1 MRGIVSFIAAT
12 LVVAFGNGFPL
23 ARRGSSQQT
32 VLTLA
37 AGPISGIKVASNNY
51 KFLGIPYAQ
60 PPTGDLR
67 LASPVP
73 YPRACMSDPYAS
85 PIRSAN
91 RSINATAFGNICPQA
106 TGGAEDC
113 LTLNIFTGTVFPLG
127 LRPVMFWYYTLA
139 ILLTFSG
146 FMEEVLF
153 SGLVRIRSSTGP
165 TWRRITMSSS

>member
-12 LVVAFGNGFPL
+12 LVVAFGDGFPL
-23 ARRGSSQQT
+23 VRRGSSQQT

-67 LASPVP
+67 LA
-73 YPRACMSDPYAS
+73 PRIVLVLIA
-85 PIRSAN
+85 

-127 LRPVMFWYYTLA
+127 LRPVMFWYYTLS
-139 ILLTFSG
+139 IF
-146 FMEEVLF
+146 F
-153 SGLVRIRSSTGP
+153 
-165 TWRRITMSSS
+165 